1 MSVDQQGV
9 IDVLTR
15 SRETGG
21 VTLTISDHLDW
32 TEPLQHIALLQAKID
47 AYLRF
52 IASGQVWERC
62 PDAIG
67 KGITILVA
75 LRVPPPDGDVTEF
88 LAAAEEK
95 VVAAGYAFE
104 YKVFELGPLPNW
116 RSQASRAQ

>member
-1 MSVDQQGV
+1 MSVDQKGV

-32 TEPLQHIALLQAKID
+32 ADPLTHIALLQAKIN

-62 PDAIG
+62 PDAVG
-67 KGITILVA
+67 KEIIILVA
-75 LRVPPPDGDVTEF
+75 FRCPPPDGDVMGF
-88 LAAAEEK
+88 LEAAEEQ
-95 VVAAGYAFE
+95 VETAGYGFAF
-104 YKVFELGPLPNW
+104 KVFELGPLPRRQNGPN
-116 RSQASRAQ
+116 

>member
-1 MSVDQQGV
+1 MSVDQKGT

-32 TEPLQHIALLQAKID
+32 AQSLEHIALLQAKID

-75 LRVPPPDGDVTEF
+75 FRVPPPDGDVLDF
-88 LAAAEEK
+88 LTAVEEK
-95 VVAAGYAFE
+95 VVAAGYGFE

-116 RSQASRAQ
+116 KSGRS